1 MLDHNIANS
10 DVNRKFK
17 QVLKDQQQNQ
27 YKNTFYQKVKKNCKN
42 PQIDI
47 SDVTFCSKLKWKRK
61 EKRKAIDKLIKM
73 IKVDDQEKSNVAQY
87 SITNMKGNNKAKSV
101 KVIE

>member
-10 DVNRKFK
+10 HVNRKVK

-27 YKNTFYQKVKKNCKN
+27 YKNNFYQKVKKYCKN
-42 PQIDI
+42 LQIDI
-47 SDVTFCSKLKWKRK
+47 SDVTFISKLKWKKK
-61 EKRKAIDKLIKM
+61 EKRKAIDKIKKM
-73 IKVDDQEKSNVAQY
+73 IKVDEQEKSNVAQY

>member
-27 YKNTFYQKVKKNCKN
+27 YKNTFYQKVKKYCKN
-42 PQIDI
+42 LQIDI
-47 SDVTFCSKLKWKRK
+47 SDVTFTSKLKWKRK
-61 EKRKAIDKLIKM
+61 KNEKQQTK
-73 IKVDDQEKSNVAQY
+73 
-87 SITNMKGNNKAKSV
+87 
-101 KVIE
+101 

>member
-47 SDVTFCSKLKWKRK
+47 SYVTF
-61 EKRKAIDKLIKM
+61 
-73 IKVDDQEKSNVAQY
+73 
-87 SITNMKGNNKAKSV
+87 SV
-101 KVIE
+101 N